1 LGLVQNRAPAGGT
14 EADYENMILA
24 AAVGL
29 IATSASAQ
37 EMGEADGAA
46 ADAGVALDWLEGC
59 WTGEGLGGQVTEC
72 WMSVPDGTMIGA
84 FQHVA
89 DGRLNFSEILMI
101 GKVGGVQGYHVKHF
115 NPDFTGWEAR
125 DEAVSLPQESVEAGR
140 AEFNGLVYELTGE
153 GQLRIALDMHTG
165 DGGVRTVVFELERM
179 D

>member
-1 LGLVQNRAPAGGT
+1 MKT
-14 EADYENMILA
+14 MILA
-24 AAVGL
+24 AGAGIIV
-29 IATSASAQ
+29 ASASAQ

-59 WTGEGLGGQVTEC
+59 WSGEGLGGQVSEC

-84 FQHVA
+84 FQLVS
-89 DGRLNFSEILMI
+89 DDQLNFSEILMI
-101 GKVGGVQGYHVKHF
+101 GEVDGVQGYHVKHF

-125 DEAVSLPQESVEAGR
+125 DEAVSFPQLSIEAGR
-140 AEFNGLVYELTGE
+140 AEFNGLVYELIGE

-165 DGGVRTVVFELERM
+165 DGGIRTVVFELERA